1 MGDSRTIDT
10 GTEDLLARVQDRVAI
25 LTMNRPSRRNAF
37 SRPMLEGLEMAL
49 IDAERSQ
56 DVACVVLT
64 GAEGAFCSGGDVKG
78 MADSSGGG
86 GGIDEAIHRQRL
98 AQRGTAGRIYE
109 MPKPVIAMLPGA
121 AAGAG
126 LGLALACDLR
136 IAADNAIMTTAFA
149 NIGFSGDWGGSFFMT
164 GLIGAARTR
173 QLYYLSE
180 KIDARRAEELGLVNW
195 VVPAAEL
202 VEETMKIAR
211 RIAHGPTVAFRYM
224 KENIARAIG
233 GEMGECLDLEA
244 THHVHTSLTQDHR
257 SAVKAFVDKKTPV
270 FEGR

>member
-86 GGIDEAIHRQRL
+86 GG
-98 AQRGTAGRIYE
+98 
-109 MPKPVIAMLPGA
+109 
-121 AAGAG
+121 
-126 LGLALACDLR
+126 
-136 IAADNAIMTTAFA
+136 N
-149 NIGFSGDWGGSFFMT
+149 
-164 GLIGAARTR
+164 
-173 QLYYLSE
+173 
-180 KIDARRAEELGLVNW
+180 
-195 VVPAAEL
+195 
-202 VEETMKIAR
+202 
-211 RIAHGPTVAFRYM
+211 
-224 KENIARAIG
+224 
-233 GEMGECLDLEA
+233 
-244 THHVHTSLTQDHR
+244 
-257 SAVKAFVDKKTPV
+257 
-270 FEGR
+270 